1 MSDVGKLYIVATPI
15 GNLADISQRAI
26 DTLAQVR
33 LIAAED
39 TRHAQKLL
47 NHYSI
52 GTATVSC
59 HEHNEES
66 RFSQIKELLDQGQ
79 DVALIS
85 DAGTPLI
92 SDPGYKLVSL
102 LRTEGYQVSAVP
114 GACAFIAALS
124 ISGLATD
131 SFGFYGFLPAKSGQ
145 RQARLTQ
152 FMAKP
157 ETLVFYESTHRIIKC
172 LEDIAQVDIERKVV
186 IARELTK
193 TFETL
198 ISATALEIVE
208 MMQQD
213 HNQQKGEFVVMVQ
226 GAESQETELSE
237 QDKRWLMALL
247 DVMPVSKASQLV
259 AKVTGLKKKQVYD
272 LAEQLK
278 S

>member
-124 ISGLATD
+124 ISGLPTD

-152 FMAKP
+152 LMAKP

-172 LEDIAQVDIERKVV
+172 LEDIAQVDSERKVV

-259 AKVTGLKKKQVYD
+259 A
-272 LAEQLK
+272 
-278 S
+278 

>member
-124 ISGLATD
+124 ISGLPTD

-145 RQARLTQ
+145 RQARLTEL
-152 FMAKP
+152 MAKP

-172 LEDIAQVDIERKVV
+172 LEDIAKVDSERKVV

-193 TFETL
+193 TFETV